1 MGRKAVAESQKAG
14 SEKLQPTF
22 PGADWRHYIR
32 NSMSPAKD
40 FFLWKMMFQFRLLY
54 IVFLNLPLTCLLTWS
69 FLLFDTPNRGMKRY
83 CLVLIGAMH
92 PNFPM
97 KQDWVYHL
105 SSPSAFIFFV
115 ILEWHTRYK
124 SIQGLEIRTFLQ
136 ERKIGLVQWGKVLKA
151 SVLVGVKVLKAYWK
165 SLWRNWEI
173 RDQSLLSKD
182 KVGNCA
188 NCRAGA
194 LNPLPITS
202 SGLVHRHSR
211 NKKQGRMKHTPH

>member
-69 FLLFDTPNRGMKRY
+69 LLLFDTLNTGMKRY
-83 CLVLIGAMH
+83 CFVLIGALH

-105 SSPSAFIFFV
+105 SSPSAFMFFV
-115 ILEWHTRYK
+115 ILKWHTRSK
-124 SIQGLEIRTFLQ
+124 TIQGLEIRTSLQ
-136 ERKIGLVQWGKVLKA
+136 GRKIGLVQWGKVLKPL
-151 SVLVGVKVLKAYWK
+151 VLVGVKVLKGCWK
-165 SLWRNWEI
+165 PLWESWAQR
-173 RDQSLLSKD
+173 S
-182 KVGNCA
+182 VP
-188 NCRAGA
+188 A
-194 LNPLPITS
+194 L
-202 SGLVHRHSR
+202 
-211 NKKQGRMKHTPH
+211 

>member
-1 MGRKAVAESQKAG
+1 MGRKAVTESQKAG

-32 NSMSPAKD
+32 NSVSPAKD

-69 FLLFDTPNRGMKRY
+69 LLLFDTLNRGMKRY

-105 SSPSAFIFFV
+105 SSPSAFMFFV
-115 ILEWHTRYK
+115 ILKGHTRFK

-136 ERKIGLVQWGKVLKA
+136 KRKIKLVQWGKVLKLL
-151 SVLVGVKVLKAYWK
+151 VLVGVKVLKGYWK
-165 SLWRNWEI
+165 SLWGI
-173 RDQSLLSKD
+173 RAQRSVSLL
-182 KVGNCA
+182 
-188 NCRAGA
+188 
-194 LNPLPITS
+194 
-202 SGLVHRHSR
+202 
-211 NKKQGRMKHTPH
+211 